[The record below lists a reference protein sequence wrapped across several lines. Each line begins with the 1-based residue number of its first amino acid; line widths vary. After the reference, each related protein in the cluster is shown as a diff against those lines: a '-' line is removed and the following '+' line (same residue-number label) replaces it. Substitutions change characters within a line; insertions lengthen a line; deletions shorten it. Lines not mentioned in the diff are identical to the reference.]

1 VITDQKLVI
10 SSTIVLKKKR
20 EILARGRAN
29 VGGRARGPSKA
40 SSSRGY
46 SKKNARPK
54 KVTMK
59 RSAKNKLA
67 NGRPKKA
74 LAPYMF
80 FCKDQRENIT
90 GDNPNISFG
99 DVGRILG
106 SQWQS
111 MSEKDRMVCMKTP
124 FCIYFPILHEITI
137 THQND
142 HLHTHLSFQ
151 TPKVNQ
157 HENCISLKDNVFNPK
172 LYCTSQYTIFSIYDL
187 NAYMF

>member
-1 VITDQKLVI
+1 MITDQKLVI
-10 SSTIVLKKKR
+10 SSTIVFFFNKKKR

-59 RSAKNKLA
+59 RSVKNKLV

-124 FCIYFPILHEITI
+124 FVY
-137 THQND
+137 
-142 HLHTHLSFQ
+142 
-151 TPKVNQ
+151 
-157 HENCISLKDNVFNPK
+157 
-172 LYCTSQYTIFSIYDL
+172 IFS
-187 NAYMF
+187 NPS

>member
-1 VITDQKLVI
+1 
-10 SSTIVLKKKR
+10 
-20 EILARGRAN
+20 
-29 VGGRARGPSKA
+29 
-40 SSSRGY
+40 
-46 SKKNARPK
+46 
-54 KVTMK
+54 MK
-59 RSAKNKLA
+59 RSVKNKLA
-67 NGRPKKA
+67 NGPKRA

-124 FCIYFPILHEITI
+124 FVYIFQSFMKSQSPIKMITF
-137 THQND
+137 
-142 HLHTHLSFQ
+142 THLSIQ
-151 TPKVNQ
+151 TQKVNQ
-157 HENCISLKDNVFNPK
+157 HENCISLEDNVFNPK

>member
-1 VITDQKLVI
+1 
-10 SSTIVLKKKR
+10 
-20 EILARGRAN
+20 
-29 VGGRARGPSKA
+29 
-40 SSSRGY
+40 
-46 SKKNARPK
+46 
-54 KVTMK
+54 MK
-59 RSAKNKLA
+59 RSMKNKLA

-124 FCIYFPILHEITI
+124 SVYIYFPILHEIPI

-142 HLHTHLSFQ
+142 YLHTPF
-151 TPKVNQ
+151 
-157 HENCISLKDNVFNPK
+157 ISNTKNEP
-172 LYCTSQYTIFSIYDL
+172 TIKISYPSKTTFSIPSSITPHNLQNFQFMALMHTCFRINLFMSCSYKL
-187 NAYMF
+187 LFFYMSKMSN